1 MFKTSGAA
9 LLALLISGPAA
20 ALPTAPGFSVSF
32 VDVALGV
39 AVGDVVAVGGA
50 VFVGVGP
57 QNVAGAGQVVRI
69 DGAGTPGQTE
79 TVVAEGFT
87 ALSGMDYD
95 AVNGRLIVLD
105 NGLEFGGTTGDNV
118 YALTDPF
125 GSPLDPPDADD
136 LKILM
141 DGSLPGA
148 ADVLVDPTNPDHLFL
163 TDASAAFPPL
173 GRLLDASIS
182 GGSSSVLASGL
193 GFAAGL
199 ASDGTSLFVGDVDSG
214 SFLGLVSQVLLS
226 SPGAGLDPLVAGL
239 AGQFDLELS
248 ANGKILSSSGGQ
260 LLRIDP
266 ISGSLTVVASNF
278 GFVSGIWEDGAGT
291 IYALDGFAAG
301 VGEPT
306 NRIWVLTPVPE
317 PATGLLLAG
326 GLLCLARRRGM
337 VGDDGSRFTD

>member
-1 MFKTSGAA
+1 M
-9 LLALLISGPAA
+9 
-20 ALPTAPGFSVSF
+20 
-32 VDVALGV
+32 
-39 AVGDVVAVGGA
+39 AVGGA

-87 ALSGMDYD
+87 ALAGMDYD

-141 DGSLPGA
+141 DGDLPGA
-148 ADVLVDPTNPDHLFL
+148 FDVLVDPTDPDHLFL
-163 TDASAAFPPL
+163 TDASEAFPPL
-173 GRLLDASIS
+173 GRLLEASIS
-182 GGSSSVLASGL
+182 GGTFNVLESGL

-199 ASDGTSLFVGDVDSG
+199 ASDGTNLFVGDVDG
-214 SFLGLVSQVLLS
+214 TSFLGLVSQVLLS
-226 SPGAGLDPLVAGL
+226 TPGAGLDPLVAGL

-248 ANGKILSSSGGQ
+248 ANGKILSSSGGE
-260 LLRIDP
+260 LIRIDP
-266 ISGSLTVVASNF
+266 NTGVVTVVASNF
-278 GFVSGIWEDGAGT
+278 GFAAGIWEDDAGT

-301 VGEPT
+301 VGEET
-306 NRIWVLTPVPE
+306 DRIWVFTPIPE
-317 PATGLLLAG
+317 PATALLLAA
-326 GLLCLARRRGM
+326 GLLVLVGRGR
-337 VGDDGSRFTD
+337 V